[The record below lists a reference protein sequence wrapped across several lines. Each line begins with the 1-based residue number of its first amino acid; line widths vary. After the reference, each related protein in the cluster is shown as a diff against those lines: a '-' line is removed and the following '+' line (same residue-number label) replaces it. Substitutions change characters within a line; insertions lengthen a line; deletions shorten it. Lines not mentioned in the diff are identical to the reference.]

1 MAVSDTGQQPSFSS
15 AFHPLLGSRASP
27 VRGASTYFTSSALAH
42 PAWQS
47 CTLQLK
53 SAPVFLNIQS
63 NIEKHH
69 TWVTGL

>member
-27 VRGASTYFTSSALAH
+27 VREGGASTYFTSSALAH

-53 SAPVFLNIQS
+53 SAPVFLDIQS
-63 NIEKHH
+63 NI
-69 TWVTGL
+69 